1 MLIKVFTDGSCLG
14 NPGSGGWAVIITTPL
29 GIEKVVGYSLK
40 ATNNEMELFAAL
52 TSLKVINDYVINKD
66 QDYSDYE
73 FEIFSDSAYVVNTI
87 NNDWLTKWKKSGW
100 KTAKGMPIKNKA
112 LWQRMLLKIAILKKN
127 NIKFTFKKVKGHSGN
142 SYNEMVDKLAR
153 EQALIAQKL
162 KKEGK

>member
-14 NPGSGGWAVIITTPL
+14 NPGSGGWAIIMATPL

-40 ATNNEMELFAAL
+40 ATNNEMELLAAL
-52 TSLKVINDYVINKD
+52 TSLKVINDYVIDKD
-66 QDYSDYE
+66 YCDYE

-87 NNDWLTKWKKSGW
+87 NNDWLTKWKRSGW
-100 KTAKGMPIKNKA
+100 KTAKGMPIKNKT
-112 LWQRMLLKIAILKKN
+112 LWQRMLLKMLMLKKN

>member
-14 NPGSGGWAVIITTPL
+14 NPGSGGWAVIMATPL

-40 ATNNEMELFAAL
+40 ATNNEMELLAAL

-66 QDYSDYE
+66 YGDYE

-100 KTAKGMPIKNKA
+100 KTAKGMPIKNKT
-112 LWQRMLLKIAILKKN
+112 LWQRMLLKMLILKKN

>member
-14 NPGSGGWAVIITTPL
+14 NPGSGGWAVIMATPL

-52 TSLKVINDYVINKD
+52 TSLKVINDYVIDKD
-66 QDYSDYE
+66 YGDYE

-87 NNDWLTKWKKSGW
+87 NNDWLTKWKRSGW
-100 KTAKGMPIKNKA
+100 KTAKGMPIKNKT
-112 LWQRMLLKIAILKKN
+112 LWQRMLLKMLILKKN

-142 SYNEMVDKLAR
+142 SYNEMVDKLAK

>member
-14 NPGSGGWAVIITTPL
+14 NPGSGGWAVIMATPL

-52 TSLKVINDYVINKD
+52 TSLKVINDYVIDKD
-66 QDYSDYE
+66 YGDYE

-87 NNDWLTKWKKSGW
+87 NNDWLTKWKRSGW

-112 LWQRMLLKIAILKKN
+112 LWQRMLLKILILKKN

>member
-29 GIEKVVGYSLK
+29 GIEKVVGYSQK

-52 TSLKVINDYVINKD
+52 TSLKVINDYVIDKD
-66 QDYSDYE
+66 YGDYE

-100 KTAKGMPIKNKA
+100 KTAKGMPIKNKI
-112 LWQRMLLKIAILKKN
+112 LWQHMLLKMLILKKN

>member
-14 NPGSGGWAVIITTPL
+14 NPGSGGWAVIMATPL

-40 ATNNEMELFAAL
+40 ATNNEMELLAAF
-52 TSLKVINDYVINKD
+52 TSLKVINDYVIDKD
-66 QDYSDYE
+66 YCDYE

-87 NNDWLTKWKKSGW
+87 NNDWLTKWKRSGW
-100 KTAKGMPIKNKA
+100 KTAKGMPIKNKT
-112 LWQRMLLKIAILKKN
+112 LWQRMLLKMLILKKN
-127 NIKFTFKKVKGHSGN
+127 NIKFNFKKVKGHSGN